1 MLYTLNP
8 ALAKNLYIRTL
19 GIFGFAVLT
28 AISAKITILRE
39 PVPITMQVLV
49 VLLAGLTLGP
59 RDGAL
64 SILAYVAGIAA
75 GLPLDARGLGAAAFS
90 TPTGG
95 YLLAFPIAAWITGML
110 AIRDHV
116 IVRWL
121 AGMVAVVVIYLIA
134 AGYWGIFL
142 DGAWETIWLKGVK
155 PFILIDLAKALIAAA
170 CGEGA
175 RQWWLRQLRV

>member
-28 AISAKITILRE
+28 AIGAQISIPRE
-39 PVPITMQVLV
+39 PVPITMQVLM

-64 SILAYVAGIAA
+64 SILAYLAGIAA
-75 GLPLDARGLGAAAFS
+75 NLPIAANGVGAAAYS
-90 TPTGG
+90 GPTAG
-95 YLLAFPIAAWITGML
+95 YLYAFPIAAWITGML

-121 AGMVAVVVIYLIA
+121 AGMIAVVVIYLI
-134 AGYWGIFL
+134 
-142 DGAWETIWLKGVK
+142 GASYLKVYLEISWKSAWVGGVK
-155 PFILIDLAKALIAAA
+155 PFILIDMAKAVIAAA
-170 CGEGA
+170 GGEGA
-175 RQWWLRQLRV
+175 RRWWLRQLSG